1 MMQASLCVRLLLVT
15 AVLFAATACDKKHE
29 DKRDAPAAPNT
40 AAAKK
45 HDCEEDHGHPAGPAI
60 ELGTTACGAF
70 TVKAARDDFPLKPGC
85 DSPIDVWLTGG
96 SAKIVA
102 VRFWIGLEDAK
113 GSMKARAAIEKPA
126 EPNHWHAHAEI
137 PDPIPAGSKI
147 WVEIEAEGSP
157 KGVCSF
163 DLKM

>member
-1 MMQASLCVRLLLVT
+1 MMQASLGVRLVLVT
-15 AVLFAATACDKKHE
+15 AVLVAATACERKPD
-29 DKRDAPAAPNT
+29 DKRDTPAAPT
-40 AAAKK
+40 AATTKK
-45 HDCEEDHGHPAGPAI
+45 HDCEEAHGKPAGPPI

-70 TVKAARDDFPLKPGC
+70 TVKAARDDFPMKPGC

-113 GSMKARAAIEKPA
+113 GSLKARAAIENPA
-126 EPNHWHAHAEI
+126 EPNHWHTHAEI

-157 KGVCSF
+157 KAVCSF
-163 DLKM
+163 DPKM